1 LQVLGISAAI
11 TAGIQLTGFVVAF
24 ALQTEIFYDVLGGI
38 NFLSI
43 AIYSAID
50 GQYENNA
57 FFSSPRK
64 VSFTAIFLL
73 SRTWLLLF
81 LAWRAHER
89 GGDSRF
95 DEIKP
100 KFFSFLVAWVF
111 QGVWVFTISL
121 PLMLVNGSDKFNNGD
136 GNGFSINEYMSI
148 IFFALGVLL
157 EITADIQKAK
167 WVKNGR
173 IGTFCKTGVWSQS
186 RHPNYFGE
194 ISQWFSAWTFA
205 FGSGT
210 GFTDIQWWIS
220 ILSPIMTI
228 VILLFTPATG
238 VYNANGKNLK
248 RYYDACPEE
257 YTKYRKETSIL
268 VPLPCGLYKYVPM
281 ILKRTVLLDFK
292 MYEYTPA
299 DNGSGNDNGD
309 GNISYSNIDDAT
321 EDERKK

>member
-1 LQVLGISAAI
+1 MMLSVHFISMISIAFSFIYFNSNSKLQFQS
-11 TAGIQLTGFVVAF
+11 
-24 ALQTEIFYDVLGGI
+24 LGGI

-121 PLMLVNGSDKFNNGD
+121 PVMLVNGSDKFNNGD

-157 EITADIQKAK
+157 GTYIQ
-167 WVKNGR
+167 R
-173 IGTFCKTGVWSQS
+173 D
-186 RHPNYFGE
+186 
-194 ISQWFSAWTFA
+194 A
-205 FGSGT
+205 F
-210 GFTDIQWWIS
+210 
-220 ILSPIMTI
+220 
-228 VILLFTPATG
+228 V
-238 VYNANGKNLK
+238 
-248 RYYDACPEE
+248 
-257 YTKYRKETSIL
+257 
-268 VPLPCGLYKYVPM
+268 
-281 ILKRTVLLDFK
+281 VLH
-292 MYEYTPA
+292 
-299 DNGSGNDNGD
+299 
-309 GNISYSNIDDAT
+309 
-321 EDERKK
+321 